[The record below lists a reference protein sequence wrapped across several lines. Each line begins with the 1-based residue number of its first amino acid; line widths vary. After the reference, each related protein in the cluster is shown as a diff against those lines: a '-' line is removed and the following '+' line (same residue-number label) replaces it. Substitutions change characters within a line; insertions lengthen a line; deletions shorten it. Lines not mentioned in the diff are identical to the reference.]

1 MLLTSYRTSA
11 PDPKGII
18 FPRLESW
25 NPLTEVATVAANVN
39 KQRVLCRISL
49 SILRDKFGVQDEAP
63 MRYVARHRTVIQNAA
78 RRLIE
83 NGTYEDDG
91 SVVIR
96 AQDL

>member
-1 MLLTSYRTSA
+1 MLLSPHRTSTGA
-11 PDPKGII
+11 SERII
-18 FPRLESW
+18 FPKLESW

-49 SILRDKFGVQDEAP
+49 SVLRDKFGVQDEAP

-83 NGTYEDDG
+83 NCSYEEDG

>member
-1 MLLTSYRTSA
+1 MQLSPRRTSA
-11 PDPKGII
+11 PAPDGII
-18 FPRLESW
+18 FPKLESW

-49 SILRDKFGVQDEAP
+49 SILKDKFGVQDEAP
-63 MRYVARHRTVIQNAA
+63 MGYVARHRTVIQNAA

-83 NGTYEDDG
+83 NGTYEEDG

>member
-1 MLLTSYRTSA
+1 MLLSPRRTSA
-11 PDPKGII
+11 PVSDGII
-18 FPRLESW
+18 FPKLESW

-49 SILRDKFGVQDEAP
+49 SILKDKFGVRDEAP
-63 MRYVARHRTVIQNAA
+63 MGYVARHRTEIQNAA

-83 NGTYEDDG
+83 NGTYEEDG